1 MHLNIERDRPNWFSA
16 IHPEPMKMPTV
27 LAIDD
32 DRGVRYFI
40 QETFK
45 TSDIRVC
52 AANSA
57 DEGLQA
63 LERESPDVVLLDVM
77 LPTSSGLEVFERIR
91 KFDAKLPVIFI
102 TASGDSESAIEAMKG
117 GAYDYL
123 YKPLDVFKVRQCVG
137 KALEMRRLMHV
148 PVLLPSGN
156 DGATVSDSLVG
167 CSPQMLDVYKAIGRV
182 APQDVTV
189 LITGESGTG
198 KELIARA
205 VYQHSQRARAPFL
218 AVNCAAIHETLLES
232 ELFGH
237 EKGSFTGADQR
248 RIGKFEHCSGGTL
261 FLDEVGD
268 MSLMVQ
274 SKLLRILQEQK
285 FERVGGNTSIEIDT
299 RVLAATNREL
309 AEMVAKGTFR
319 EDLFYRLNGF
329 TIELP
334 PLRKRD
340 GDVQVLIEHFLPMC
354 SRKMGKDVR
363 TIAPEAIELL
373 LAYSWPGNVRELQSV
388 IKQAVL
394 QTTGPVVLA
403 EFLPKSVRTH
413 GTNGAAA
420 NLKAPLAEELTT
432 FIDERISSGSHQ
444 VYAESL
450 ELMERCLLRRI
461 LTETEGNQS
470 KAAKILGITRASLRH
485 KLRALHISM
494 EHVVSIDEHESDDAA
509 REDLN

>member
-1 MHLNIERDRPNWFSA
+1 
-16 IHPEPMKMPTV
+16 MPTV

-45 TSDIRVC
+45 SSDIRVC
-52 AANSA
+52 AAMSA
-57 DEGLQA
+57 EEGLTA
-63 LERESPDVVLLDVM
+63 LQNESPDVVLLDVM
-77 LPTSSGLEVFERIR
+77 LPTSSGLEVFDRIR
-91 KFDAKLPVIFI
+91 KHDAKLPVIFI
-102 TASGDSESAIEAMKG
+102 TASGDSETAIEAMKG

-123 YKPLDVFKVRQCVG
+123 YKPLDVFKVRQCVA

-156 DGATVSDSLVG
+156 DGANGADALVG
-167 CSPQMLDVYKAIGRV
+167 CSPQMLEVYKAVGRV

-189 LITGESGTG
+189 LIAGESGTG
-198 KELIARA
+198 KELVARA
-205 VYQHSQRARAPFL
+205 IYQHSQRAGAPFL

-285 FERVGGNTSIEIDT
+285 FERVGGNASIEIDT
-299 RVLAATNREL
+299 RVLAATNRSL
-309 AEMVAKGTFR
+309 ADMVAEGTFR

-340 GDVQVLIEHFLPMC
+340 GDVQLLIEHFLPIC
-354 SRKMGKDVR
+354 SKKMGKDVR
-363 TIAPEAIELL
+363 TISPEALDLL
-373 LAYSWPGNVRELQSV
+373 LAYPWPGNVRELQSV

-394 QTTGPVVLA
+394 QTTGPVVLP
-403 EFLPKSVRTH
+403 EFLAKSVRNYGEEDTVRQSK
-413 GTNGAAA
+413 G
-420 NLKAPLAEELTT
+420 PFAEEMTT
-432 FIDERISSGSHQ
+432 FIEERISSGSQQ
-444 VYAESL
+444 VYAEAL
-450 ELMERCLLRRI
+450 ELMERGLLRRI
-461 LTETEGNQS
+461 LTLTEGNQS

-494 EHVVSIDEHESDDAA
+494 EHTVNIGDNEPDEAA
-509 REDLN
+509 HV

>member
-1 MHLNIERDRPNWFSA
+1 
-16 IHPEPMKMPTV
+16 MPTV

-45 TSDIRVC
+45 ASDVQVS
-52 AANSA
+52 AAMSA
-57 DEGLQA
+57 EEGLAA
-63 LERESPDVVLLDVM
+63 LERDHPDVVLLDVM
-77 LPTSSGLEVFERIR
+77 LPTTSGLEVFEQIR

-102 TASGDSESAIEAMKG
+102 TASGDSETAIEAMKG

-123 YKPLDVFKVRQCVG
+123 YKPLDVFKVRQCVA
-137 KALEMRRLMHV
+137 KALEMRRLMNV
-148 PVLLPSGN
+148 PVIMPTGN
-156 DGATVSDSLVG
+156 DSVTGPDNLVG
-167 CSPQMLDVYKAIGRV
+167 CSPQMLEVYKAIGRV

-189 LITGESGTG
+189 LICGESGTG

-205 VYQHSQRARAPFL
+205 IYQHSQRARAPFL

-299 RVLAATNREL
+299 RVLAATNRDL
-309 AEMVAKGTFR
+309 AEMVAEGTFR

-334 PLRKRD
+334 PLRKRE
-340 GDVQVLIEHFLPMC
+340 GDVQLLIEHFLPIC

-363 TIAPEAIELL
+363 TIAPDAMDLL
-373 LAYSWPGNVRELQSV
+373 LSYGWPGNVRELQSV

-394 QTTGPVVLA
+394 QTTGPVVLP
-403 EFLPKSVRTH
+403 EFLAKSVRFHTESE
-413 GTNGAAA
+413 AAKPSKQVA
-420 NLKAPLAEELTT
+420 DELGS
-432 FIDERISSGSHQ
+432 FIESRIAAGSNQ

-450 ELMERCLLRRI
+450 ELMERNLLRRI
-461 LTETEGNQS
+461 LTLTDGNQS
-470 KAAKILGITRASLRH
+470 KASKILGITRASLRH

-494 EHVVSIDEHESDDAA
+494 EHTVNIGEDEPDEAA
-509 REDLN
+509 RV